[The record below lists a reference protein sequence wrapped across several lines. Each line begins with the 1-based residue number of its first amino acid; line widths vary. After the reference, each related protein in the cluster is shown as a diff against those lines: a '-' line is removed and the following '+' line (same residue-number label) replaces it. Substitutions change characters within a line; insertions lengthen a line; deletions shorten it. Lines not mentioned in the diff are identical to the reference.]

1 MILLTIGTYPLQF
14 DRLVEAVDTAVRERM
29 VDEEVF
35 AQVGVC
41 KYKPKYM
48 KFEEMLEKNEFDA
61 YFRKASCIVGHAGMG
76 TISMSLDQNKPL
88 LVMAR
93 MAKYNEHVNDHQV
106 STAEMF
112 EHLGHVLLARTVDE
126 LPQKIGELKTFV
138 PAQRE
143 ATPQLVSGKIA
154 KFLRDAK
161 SGAEVC
167 L

>member
-48 KFEEMLEKNEFDA
+48 KFAEMLEKNEFDG

-106 STAEMF
+106 PTAEMF
-112 EHLGHVLLARTVDE
+112 EYLGHVLLARTVDE

-138 PAQRE
+138 PAKRE
-143 ATPQLVSGKIA
+143 ATPQLVSGRIA
-154 KFLRDAK
+154 DFLGDTL
-161 SGAEVC
+161 C
-167 L
+167 QQL